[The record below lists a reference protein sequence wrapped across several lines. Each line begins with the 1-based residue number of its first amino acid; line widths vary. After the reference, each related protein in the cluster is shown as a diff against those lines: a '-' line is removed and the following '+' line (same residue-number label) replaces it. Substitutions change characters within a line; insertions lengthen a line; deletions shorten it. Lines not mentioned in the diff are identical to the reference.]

1 MKKVKIIDLLN
12 SIATKENIPQ
22 LIKYNNYY
30 WIFQNGYYFRDNNN
44 NSLFDS
50 YGIAFILN
58 DEVEIVEIL
67 DIIEEINAQKS

>member
-44 NSLFDS
+44 SLFDS